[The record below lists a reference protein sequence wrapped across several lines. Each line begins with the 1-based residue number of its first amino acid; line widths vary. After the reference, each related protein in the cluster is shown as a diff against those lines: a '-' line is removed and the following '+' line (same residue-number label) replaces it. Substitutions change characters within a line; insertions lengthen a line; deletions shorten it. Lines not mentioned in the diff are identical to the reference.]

1 MKNMKKYRK
10 YLASVLAILVTAG
23 LTGTFAY
30 AKNSETQN
38 ETEIVTEA
46 AEDTAE
52 AIANRS
58 ASELAAEKDETVY
71 VIADADGTVDKIIV
85 SDWLRNGT
93 GADSMQDVSDLK
105 DIQNVKSDAGYEMN
119 GDGAIV
125 WDTKGEDLY
134 YQGISEKELPV
145 DLHVTYLLDGK
156 PITAEELAGK
166 SGRVTIRYTYQN
178 NQYQTVTINGKQE
191 KIYVPFGMLTGMILD
206 NAKFSNITVNNG
218 KIISD
223 GNRTIVAGFALP
235 GLQENLALDPEKIQL
250 PETVEITADVT
261 DFELGMTVSIA
272 ANGLFN
278 DIDTENLSS
287 LDDLTGGLSQMT
299 DAMEQ
304 LIDGSSA
311 LYDGLAT
318 LLDKSQELADGI
330 HQLAEGAGAL
340 KTGADSLAD
349 GAAALKEGTGDLA
362 QGADTLK
369 DGTGALAAGAGEL
382 SAGAV
387 QLADGAASLHSG
399 AAELSGGT
407 GSLKDGTSQ
416 LADGSAQLRNGA
428 GQLSEGLQKLT
439 QNNDTLNGGAK
450 QVFDT
455 LLATANTQ
463 IAAAG
468 LNAPALTVENYAE
481 TLNTVITSLDPDAV
495 YQNALSQVTAGV
507 EAKRDYI
514 KGQVTAA
521 AEAQVQEQVRAAVT
535 EQVGAAVR
543 QQVLANEAAIREAVI
558 QQAAGMSAEQY
569 AQAVQAGM
577 IPAEQQQAIE
587 AAVQNAIEGTVTEQ
601 MQSDAVQAQI
611 AALTEQNSA
620 AQMQSDAVKQTIAQ
634 NTEAQVQKAIADT
647 MAGEEVQQKLA
658 AASAGAQSLIA
669 LKTQLDSYNAFYL
682 GLQQYTAGVASA
694 AQGAA
699 ELKAGADTLHAGA
712 AQVDAG
718 AEQVNAGAAQ
728 LAAGAAQLSDGADS
742 LNGGASELKSGAEQ
756 VDSGA
761 GALKAGAS
769 KLDGGTASLRD
780 GAKQLADG
788 AAALYD
794 GILKLDN
801 GAPALV
807 EGVSKLKDG
816 AMTLSDGLKKF
827 DEEGLKALTDAID
840 GDLTETLDRFRATVE
855 VSKGYR
861 SFSGIDS
868 NMTGE
873 VKFLYKTAEI
883 TAKKDN

>member
-10 YLASVLAILVTAG
+10 YLASVLAILITAG

-30 AKNSETQN
+30 AKNSDSKNDTVIET
-38 ETEIVTEA
+38 A
-46 AEDTAE
+46 ALEDTAE
-52 AIANRS
+52 AVASRS

-71 VIADADGTVDKIIV
+71 VIANADGTVDKIIV

-93 GADSMQDVSDLK
+93 GADEMQDVSNLT
-105 DIQNVKSDAGYEMN
+105 DITNVKSDAGYEMN

-134 YQGISEKELPV
+134 YQGISENELPV
-145 DLHVTYLLDGK
+145 DLRVTYLLDGQ
-156 PITAEELAGK
+156 PISAEELAGK
-166 SGRVTIRYTYQN
+166 SGKVTIRYSYQN

-206 NAKFSNITVNNG
+206 NEKFSNITVNNG

-223 GNRTIVAGFALP
+223 GSRTIVAGFALP
-235 GLQENLALDPEKIQL
+235 GLQENLALDPEQIQL

-287 LDDLTGGLSQMT
+287 LDDLTDGLSQMT

-304 LIDGSSA
+304 LMDGSSA

-318 LLDKSQELADGI
+318 LLDKSQELANGI
-330 HQLAEGAGAL
+330 HQLADGAGAL

-349 GAAALKEGTGDLA
+349 GAESLKAGTGSLA
-362 QGADTLK
+362 AGAETLK
-369 DGTGALAAGAGEL
+369 DGTGALADGAGQL
-382 SAGAV
+382 S
-387 QLADGAASLHSG
+387 DGAAQLSEGAGTLTDG
-399 AAELSGGT
+399 AAALSDGT
-407 GSLKDGTSQ
+407 GSLKDGTAQ
-416 LADGSAQLRNGA
+416 LAGGSTQLQSGA
-428 GQLSEGLQKLT
+428 AQLSEGLQMLT
-439 QNNDTLNGGAK
+439 ENNDALNSGAK

-481 TLNTVITSLDPDAV
+481 TLNAVIAALDQDAV
-495 YQNALSQVTAGV
+495 YQNALSQVTEAV

-514 KGQVTAA
+514 TGQVTAA
-521 AEAQVQEQVRAAVT
+521 VEAQVREQVLAAVT
-535 EQVGAAVR
+535 EQVGAAVK

-577 IPAEQQQAIE
+577 IPEAQQQAIE
-587 AAVQNAIEGTVTEQ
+587 AAVQNTIESKIAEQ
-601 MQSDAVQAQI
+601 MQSEAVQAQI
-611 AALTEQNSA
+611 SALTEQNTA

-647 MAGEEVQQKLA
+647 MASDEIQQKLA

-694 AQGAA
+694 ANGAA
-699 ELKAGADTLHAGA
+699 ELKAGVDSLQAGA
-712 AQVDAG
+712 QQVDAG

-728 LAAGAAQLSDGADS
+728 LA
-742 LNGGASELKSGAEQ
+742 
-756 VDSGA
+756 VGA
-761 GALKAGAS
+761 GALKAGADS
-769 KLDGGTASLRD
+769 LNLGASDLNAGAAQVDGGAASLAAGAKQLDGGAESLRS

-807 EGVSKLKDG
+807 DGVSQLKDG
-816 AMTLSDGLKKF
+816 AMSLSEGLQKF
-827 DEEGLKALTDAID
+827 NEEGLQALTNAID
-840 GDLTETLDRFRATVE
+840 GNLTETLERFRATVD
-855 VSKGYR
+855 VSKTYR
-861 SFSGIDS
+861 SFSGLDDS
-868 NMTGE
+868 MDGE
-873 VKFLYKTAEI
+873 VKFIYKTAEI
-883 TAKKDN
+883 PAKKED